1 MVQTEKQITLE
12 RPPEDRGK
20 VPAYDKPKSNGLSKN
35 RYLILVPLF
44 AILAFVEVYPLLD
57 SFYFSVTN
65 YPNTA
70 FVGAANYVQAFTDP
84 DVYLAIG
91 VSLLYAITTTVTIL
105 LIGLA
110 LTYLV
115 TQLKRSRNF
124 FECFFLMPLAVAP
137 LAVGVIWDP
146 GGFWDDIDTFWHYI
160 LHFPYFNVADPRLA
174 YPIMVL
180 SAGWE
185 WAPIIMLVAIGILAG
200 MPREIFEAASSYG
213 ASGAQVF
220 RVLAVPAILR
230 SRVMQ
235 FVIVLLFI
243 DGMRAF
249 EIPFTWDAWISLPNA
264 GAPIDTVSALIFK
277 LLSIPSYGF
286 PISYVSAIAIILLV
300 ITLSATTVL
309 YSLMKRLGKP

>member
-1 MVQTEKQITLE
+1 MVQSEEEITLE
-12 RPPEDRGK
+12 RTTEDREKTPTGNAPK
-20 VPAYDKPKSNGLSKN
+20 PAGLPKK
-35 RYLILVPLF
+35 RYLILLPLF
-44 AILAFVEVYPLLD
+44 AILAFVEIYPLLD
-57 SFYFSVTN
+57 SVYFSVTN

-70 FVGAANYVQAFTDP
+70 FVGAANYIQAFTDV

-91 VSLLYAITTTVTIL
+91 VSLLYAITTTATIV

-115 TQLKRSRNF
+115 TQLKRSRTF
-124 FECFFLMPLAVAP
+124 FESFFMMPLAVAP
-137 LAVGVIWDP
+137 LAVGIIWDP
-146 GGFWDDIDTFWHYI
+146 AGFWDDIDTFWHYV
-160 LHFPYFNVADPRLA
+160 LHFPYFNVGDPRLA

-200 MPREIFEAASSYG
+200 MPKEIFEAASAYG
-213 ASGAQVF
+213 ASGAQIF
-220 RVLAVPAILR
+220 RHLSVPTILR

-235 FVIVLLFI
+235 FMIVLLFI

-249 EIPFTWDAWISLPNA
+249 EIPFTWDSWISLPNA
-264 GAPIDTVSALIFK
+264 GAPIDTVSVLIFK
-277 LLSIPSYGF
+277 LLSIPTYNY

-300 ITLSATTVL
+300 ITLSTTTVL
-309 YSLMKRLGKP
+309 YSLMKRLGKA